1 MESIVIQQ
9 IWINIHV
16 FTNAKWIVTAAH
28 CCKFQYIA
36 ADMWYYVLVFI
47 SSFLVD
53 SVPFIGPPA
62 WTVMVFFQ
70 MRFGLDIWWV
80 LVVGVLGSA
89 LGRWLYSWY
98 IPYLSAKVV
107 KQEKN
112 EDIQFIGKKL
122 EGKTWGM
129 QLFVLLYTLMPLP
142 STPLFT
148 AAGMAN
154 IRTIRIIPAFLIGKF
169 VSDMAMVLA
178 GDYAARNAAEM
189 AEGFLTWK
197 TVSGTALGIVLVF
210 VFLFIDWRSLIQ
222 DKKFRLSFNIWK

>member
-1 MESIVIQQ
+1 
-9 IWINIHV
+9 
-16 FTNAKWIVTAAH
+16 
-28 CCKFQYIA
+28 
-36 ADMWYYVLVFI
+36 
-47 SSFLVD
+47 
-53 SVPFIGPPA
+53 
-62 WTVMVFFQ
+62 
-70 MRFGLDIWWV
+70 
-80 LVVGVLGSA
+80 
-89 LGRWLYSWY
+89 
-98 IPYLSAKVV
+98 
-107 KQEKN
+107 
-112 EDIQFIGKKL
+112 
-122 EGKTWGM
+122 
-129 QLFVLLYTLMPLP
+129 MPLP

-222 DKKFRLSFNIWK
+222 DRKFRLSFNIWK